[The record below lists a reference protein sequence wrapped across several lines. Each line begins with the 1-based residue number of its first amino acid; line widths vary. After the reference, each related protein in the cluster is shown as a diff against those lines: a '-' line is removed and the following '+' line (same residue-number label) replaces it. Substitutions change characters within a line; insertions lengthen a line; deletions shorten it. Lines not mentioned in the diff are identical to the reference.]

1 MKNVYLVR
9 HGESEANIGN
19 IYLGGETPLTEIG
32 HGQAEF
38 IAERASKL
46 PIDVVIASTLV
57 RARQTAQHIVDK
69 TGKTLETSDLFV
81 ERRSPSEYVGRPYS
95 DPKTA
100 EIDKILDE
108 NFGKPDWK
116 YSDEENFDDMK
127 VRAKKAMD
135 FLEARPEQ
143 EILVVTH
150 GLFLRMLV
158 GTIMFGDE
166 FTGKEGYSLFKTL
179 RTKNTGLTI
188 FEHSPADRDAHDG
201 RVKAWRM
208 LTWNDHAHL
217 AD

>member
-1 MKNVYLVR
+1 MKTVYLVR
-9 HGESEANIGN
+9 HGESEANVGN
-19 IYLGGETPLTEIG
+19 MYLGGETPLTAAG
-32 HGQAEF
+32 HNQAEF

-46 PIDVVIASTLV
+46 PIEVVIASTLL
-57 RARQTAQHIVDK
+57 RAKQTAQHIVDK
-69 TGKTLETSDLFV
+69 IGVPMETSDLFV

-100 EIDKILDE
+100 EIDKVLDA
-108 NFGKPDWK
+108 NFGKPGWR

-127 VRAKKAMD
+127 IRAQKAMAL
-135 FLEARPEQ
+135 LEARPEK

-158 GTIMFGDE
+158 GTLVFGGE
-166 FTGKEGYSLFKTL
+166 FTSREGLRLFKAFK
-179 RTKNTGLTI
+179 TKNTGLTV
-188 FEHSPADRDAHDG
+188 FELDLEDERFG
-201 RVKAWRM
+201 GQWRM